1 MQAVRDLRNQ
11 GIPCYFTMDAGPNVK
26 VLVQKD
32 HLDKVKTTFS
42 DLFSSQQ
49 VISAFAGP
57 GMTII
62 E

>member
-1 MQAVRDLRNQ
+1 
-11 GIPCYFTMDAGPNVK
+11 MDAGPNVK